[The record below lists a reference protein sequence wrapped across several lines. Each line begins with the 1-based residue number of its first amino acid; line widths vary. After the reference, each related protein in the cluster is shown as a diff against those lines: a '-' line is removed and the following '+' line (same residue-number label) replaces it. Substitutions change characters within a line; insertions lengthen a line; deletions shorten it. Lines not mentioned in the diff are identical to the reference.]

1 MKTGAKI
8 AIGVGVVA
16 VAAAMVYKMRNGKK
30 VMLPVMPTG
39 NQQPASALPSPKKSP
54 VVNPIEPKP
63 IVNRPI
69 DRPIYDAPV
78 YTPIVNRPIDRPIY
92 DAPVYTPIVNRPVD
106 RPIYDA
112 PIYDQEY
119 RRGGRG
125 RIGVD
130 EGYRD
135 EAIAGLKGLSY
146 LLR

>member
-8 AIGVGVVA
+8 VIGVGVVA
-16 VAAAMVYKMRNGKK
+16 VAAAMIYKMRNGKAT
-30 VMLPVMPTG
+30 LPPTG
-39 NQQPASALPSPKKSP
+39 NQQPASALPSPI
-54 VVNPIEPKP
+54 VNPIEPKP

-69 DRPIYDAPV
+69 
-78 YTPIVNRPIDRPIY
+78 
-92 DAPVYTPIVNRPVD
+92 D

-135 EAIAGLKGLSY
+135 EAIAGLRGLSY

>member
-16 VAAAMVYKMRNGKK
+16 VAAAMIYKMRNGKK

-39 NQQPASALPSPKKSP
+39 NQQPATALPSPKKSP
-54 VVNPIEPKP
+54 VVNPIEP
-63 IVNRPI
+63 
-69 DRPIYDAPV
+69 
-78 YTPIVNRPIDRPIY
+78 TPIVNRPIDRPIY
-92 DAPVYTPIVNRPVD
+92 DAPVYTPIFN

-119 RRGGRG
+119 RGRG
-125 RIGVD
+125 RNI
-130 EGYRD
+130 EM
-135 EAIAGLKGLSY
+135 AGLSH